1 MLQAKFDIGKIVP
14 STIYMEKYNLGT
26 RIIRS
31 EQISPLPGLGPE
43 LKEFKKQW
51 FKKYSTYIN

>member
-14 STIYMEKYNLGT
+14 RIDMGKYNLGT